1 MAVMRV
7 GDRNGRIRI
16 QKNETMQLK
25 PIFATDI
32 QNLIFDF
39 GGVLLDI
46 DIQRTV
52 RAFQQLGLTGL
63 RNEEIHPHNSGIF
76 LELELGQL
84 TTAEFVER
92 LQQCVPNGWRK
103 PSAEELLAA
112 WNALLLDYD
121 WRRFELLDNLKR
133 SGYRLFLLSNTN
145 LPHRECFVERFNREN
160 PTGRTFESYFEV
172 CFYSDAMHLRKP
184 DEAIYRA
191 VLEQA
196 EIDPAHTLFIDDNRP
211 NTEGAERLGIRT
223 VHLASPLTVLDLFE

>member
-1 MAVMRV
+1 M
-7 GDRNGRIRI
+7 
-16 QKNETMQLK
+16 TSMQLK
-25 PIFATDI
+25 PIYATDI

-46 DIQRTV
+46 DIQRTIQ
-52 RAFQQLGLTGL
+52 AFQRLGLTGL

-76 LELELGQL
+76 LELELGQMS
-84 TTAEFVER
+84 TATFVER
-92 LQQCVPNGWRK
+92 LQQCVPFGQQR

-121 WRRFELLDNLKR
+121 WRRFELLDNLR
-133 SGYRLFLLSNTN
+133 QSGYRLFLLSNTN

-160 PTGRTFESYFEV
+160 PVGRPFESYFET

-191 VLEQA
+191 VLEQTG
-196 EIDPAHTLFIDDNRP
+196 IDPVHTLFIDDNRP
-211 NTEGAERLGIRT
+211 NTEGAERVGIQT